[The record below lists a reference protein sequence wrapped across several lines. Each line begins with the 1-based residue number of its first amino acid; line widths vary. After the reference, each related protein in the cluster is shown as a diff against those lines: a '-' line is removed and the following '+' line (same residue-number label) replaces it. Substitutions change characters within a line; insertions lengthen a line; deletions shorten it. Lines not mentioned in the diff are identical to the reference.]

1 MGDVQFH
8 VGRKL
13 ALMIVRAQI
22 VWTVFSL
29 LGPSTTL
36 LHRAKIADLFVDADQ
51 LVVELLETT
60 ELVNLPLRF
69 A

>member
-1 MGDVQFH
+1 MRLSSWFTS
-8 VGRKL
+8 
-13 ALMIVRAQI
+13 RATSGWIAQP
-22 VWTVFSL
+22 FFFL

-36 LHRAKIADLFVDADQ
+36 LDRAKIADPFVDADQ
-51 LVVELLETT
+51 LIVELLETT

>member
-1 MGDVQFH
+1 MNSEAPAAFLQRNLVLPH
-8 VGRKL
+8 RWI
-13 ALMIVRAQI
+13 ATA
-22 VWTVFSL
+22 VFFL
-29 LGPSTTL
+29 FGPSTTL
-36 LHRAKIADLFVDADQ
+36 LHRAKMADLFVNADQ